1 MSDRILYDKGLVK
14 RHSTIVLI
22 EHWAIA
28 ISGLLLVLTGIFQ
41 LPIAQRYYITEVP
54 GLTWSGDF
62 IFSLNIH
69 YAASV
74 VFIAACLF
82 HVFYHALLG
91 HKAMLPKKGDI
102 RQSIQV
108 IKSFLGK
115 AEEPPFHKYLPEQR
129 LAYAGMVM
137 IIAGLIISGL
147 VKTYKNIFAPDLSLG
162 ILLWAT
168 WVHNLLFILFVLAF
182 FAHMAAIVIKPNR
195 PMVRSIFTGNIR
207 LDYARHRHPLWIA
220 ELEPP
225 PALPEQTQPE
235 TPSREPAGEEEP
247 LQDVSLPEPP
257 DTEEEPAEPAPES
270 EEEHPEPPVK
280 NIGEPDTNHKP

>member
-1 MSDRILYDKGLVK
+1 MSDRILKDKGLVK

-28 ISGLLLVLTGIFQ
+28 ISGLLLVITGIFQ

-69 YAASV
+69 YAASI

-108 IKSFLGK
+108 IRSFLGK
-115 AEEPPFHKYLPEQR
+115 VEEPPFHKYLPEQR
-129 LAYAGMVM
+129 LAYAGMVV

-147 VKTYKNIFAPDLSLG
+147 VKTYKNIFAPDMSLG

-168 WVHNLLFILFVLAF
+168 WVHNILFILFVLAF
-182 FAHMAAIVIKPNR
+182 FAHMAAIVIRPNR

-207 LDYARHRHPLWIA
+207 LDYARQRHPLWIA

-225 PALPEQTQPE
+225 PAPPEQTQPE
-235 TPSREPAGEEEP
+235 ISCREPAGEEEP
-247 LQDVSLPEPP
+247 SQDVPIPESPHP
-257 DTEEEPAEPAPES
+257 EQTPAEPNPIS
-270 EEEHPEPPVK
+270 DEEHSEPLSEDT
-280 NIGEPDTNHKP
+280 GEPDTDHKP

>member
-1 MSDRILYDKGLVK
+1 MSDRILHDKGLVR
-14 RHSTIVLI
+14 RHSMIVLI

-28 ISGLLLVLTGIFQ
+28 ISGLLLVLTGIFE
-41 LPIAQRYYITEVP
+41 LPIAKRYYITDIP
-54 GLTWSGDF
+54 GLAWSGDF
-62 IFSLNIH
+62 IYSLKIH
-69 YAASV
+69 YAASI

-82 HVFYHALLG
+82 HVFYHGLLG

-129 LAYAGMVM
+129 LAYAGMVV

-147 VKTYKNIFAPDLSLG
+147 IKTYKNIYAPDMSLG

-168 WVHNLLFILFVLAF
+168 WVHNIFFILFVLAF
-182 FAHMAAIVIKPNR
+182 FAHMAAIIIKPNR
-195 PMVRSIFTGNIR
+195 PMVRSIFTRNIR
-207 LDYARHRHPLWIA
+207 FDYARHRHPLWIA

-225 PALPEQTQPE
+225 PVPPELTQPE
-235 TPSREPAGEEEP
+235 EPREEEGAEPEEILVSEEPEPGEKPAEPTSEGTEDHPESPEEEP
-247 LQDVSLPEPP
+247 GD
-257 DTEEEPAEPAPES
+257 S
-270 EEEHPEPPVK
+270 EREK
-280 NIGEPDTNHKP
+280 KP